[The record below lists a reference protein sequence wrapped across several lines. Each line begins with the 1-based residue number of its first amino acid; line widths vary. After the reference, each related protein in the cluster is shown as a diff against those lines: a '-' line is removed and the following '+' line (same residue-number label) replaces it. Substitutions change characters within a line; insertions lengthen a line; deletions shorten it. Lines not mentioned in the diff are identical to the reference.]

1 MFSVYDPNRFLALDP
16 EFFTVYIHVGVC
28 VYTFTCYTAEFL
40 NTDQVCF
47 YNFVKGQLEK
57 MGMIVPP
64 EQFQNKAQLFY
75 NWYFLMIIGLTLI
88 IYLTPKLD
96 TRRKRRKHRRAIQI
110 PSYSVNLQSKNYQ
123 PKDFTYF
130 SANRGS
136 IVSNHELVPIQIH
149 VLEDLV
155 AGPSNARASQGHQNI
170 VTVEAQD
177 ILEVID
183 IETVKHVNTSHVET
197 VIQVNDI
204 EDTSESTIGVKIT
217 IPDNDIEDPPIDKA
231 NAIDVEQVTPK
242 YDNYL
247 TTGTVIS
254 TDANKMVAVNK
265 YSSQINVINLAALF
279 LIIFRVSMLIFV
291 HNYNKDNL
299 FYDIFQIGADLIPA
313 SCPALLILSS
323 EPLYNYSKRQV
334 IIFLKEKF
342 PSLNFQS

>member
-75 NWYFLMIIGLTLI
+75 NWYFLLIIGLTLI

-96 TRRKRRKHRRAIQI
+96 TRRKRRKRRRAIQI
-110 PSYSVNLQSKNYQ
+110 PSYSVNLQSKNDQ

-155 AGPSNARASQGHQNI
+155 AGPSNARASLGQQNI
-170 VTVEAQD
+170 VMVEALD
-177 ILEVID
+177 NLEIID
-183 IETVKHVNTSHVET
+183 IESVKHVNTSHVET

-204 EDTSESTIGVKIT
+204 EDTSYDKIT
-217 IPDNDIEDPPIDKA
+217 IQDNSIEDAPIDIEP
-231 NAIDVEQVTPK
+231 VTPK

-247 TTGTVIS
+247 TPIRS